1 MINFMWHLLKQSEM
15 NIIMRSKLYEKLRK
29 SSCVGWTFYL
39 HWIYEYFISL
49 LSFSQCLKERLGH
62 NEIRRPWWL
71 MQILC
76 SAFLLYLKLIRLCFY
91 LGGCWTKYLSG
102 YKYTIFK
109 FDNTPVF
116 SIFPKASEV
125 GEYLDTW
132 NAWI

>member
-1 MINFMWHLLKQSEM
+1 MKIIMQSYFCEETEENRFVLDEHSTCIEYM
-15 NIIMRSKLYEKLRK
+15 NIS
-29 SSCVGWTFYL
+29 FP
-39 HWIYEYFISL
+39 F
-49 LSFSQCLKERLGH
+49 SFSRLRLEKRLGH

-116 SIFPKASEV
+116 QYSLRHV
-125 GEYLDTW
+125 R
-132 NAWI
+132 